1 MTISAVVI
9 AHNEESNIAR
19 CLNSLTWADEIV
31 VIDSNSNDRTAEI
44 ARSLGAKVTTR
55 PWNGFGPTKQAAC
68 NLAASDW
75 ILSIDA
81 DEVVSPVLA
90 GLIRQKID
98 TAPDVA
104 GYYIKRRTL
113 FMGRWIQYCGWYP
126 DRVLRLFRK
135 DSGRFD
141 NAIVHE
147 RVILE
152 GLSANIEEDILHYSY
167 PDLET
172 YMAKFGRYMALG
184 AEELYTKGRR
194 ARLIDLTLR
203 PVASFIKHYIARQG
217 FRDGIPGLVVST
229 MSSVAVFVKYSK
241 LWEMQKGGANR

>member
-9 AHNEESNIAR
+9 ANNEERNIAR
-19 CLNSLTWADEIV
+19 CLDSLAWADEIV
-31 VIDSNSNDRTAEI
+31 LIDSESSDRTVEI
-44 ARSLGAKVTTR
+44 AKAYGALVTTR
-55 PWNGFGPTKQAAC
+55 SWNGFGPTKQAAVE
-68 NLAASDW
+68 LATSEW

-81 DEVVSPVLA
+81 DEVVTPALA
-90 GLIRQKID
+90 AQIRQKID
-98 TAPDVA
+98 GASDVS

-135 DSGRFD
+135 SRGRFD
-141 NAIVHE
+141 DALVHE
-147 RVILE
+147 RVVLE
-152 GLSANIEEDILHYSY
+152 GHSANIEEDILHYSY

-184 AEELYTKGRR
+184 AEELHTKGRR
-194 ARLIDLTLR
+194 AGLIDLTIR
-203 PVASFIKHYIARQG
+203 PAASFFKHYVARQG
-217 FRDGIPGLVVST
+217 FRDGVPGLVIST

-241 LWEMQKGGANR
+241 LWEMQKGNGRT